1 MAKAL
6 TANDGAAKPVWFG
19 CVAESCHEPQHR
31 EKNRRRMQSWAQA
44 TAAAARV
51 PQGITLGDAMG
62 SVFTQLAKLDAA
74 ETGKD
79 LETSSPEGSVGCNP
93 FAGSP
98 RSTDMRP
105 SSSSQS
111 PSLPSLVQSERFPKL
126 PLGSNPPKPKSRSSA
141 TMVKKAS
148 CSHGKLFA
156 RKGVP
161 SVTNEAEKFKGL
173 VQDTVCNFYGLN
185 EQDEEL
191 NVLPGE
197 EPEFYEVETTLD
209 TGASTHAADRVD
221 FPGYTVEESPG
232 SRAGQLFGCAGGKS
246 LQNEGQIT
254 VNMISPIEG
263 TAIQLCTQVTK
274 VTRPLL
280 SVTKLTEEGKLRV
293 LCDQEKAVVMD
304 LQNKVLATFPKKNG
318 LYVCTMKVRNPKY
331 KNKEPFPRPLP

>member
-1 MAKAL
+1 
-6 TANDGAAKPVWFG
+6 
-19 CVAESCHEPQHR
+19 
-31 EKNRRRMQSWAQA
+31 
-44 TAAAARV
+44 
-51 PQGITLGDAMG
+51 
-62 SVFTQLAKLDAA
+62 
-74 ETGKD
+74 
-79 LETSSPEGSVGCNP
+79 
-93 FAGSP
+93 
-98 RSTDMRP
+98 
-105 SSSSQS
+105 
-111 PSLPSLVQSERFPKL
+111 
-126 PLGSNPPKPKSRSSA
+126 
-141 TMVKKAS
+141 MVKVAS
-148 CSHGKLFA
+148 CSHGKLSA
-156 RKGVP
+156 RKEVP

-304 LQNKVLATFPKKNG
+304 LQNKVLATFPQKNG